1 MTDAERRAALEAI
14 ADEVRTCTRCRLH
27 EQRTQAVPGEGHA
40 STEVMFVGEGPGR
53 DEDAQGRPFVGESG
67 KLLTRL
73 IGSLGWRRDD
83 VYITNVVKC
92 RPPGNRDPASDEI
105 AACAPFLRRQLAVL
119 DPAVVVTLGRFSLAT
134 FRPGERIGQA
144 HGTGRDASPASG
156 AEGAQAF
163 AMYHPAYA
171 VRDPR
176 NETTLF
182 DDIGRLPA
190 ALIEAR
196 KRREGEMP
204 PHAEPAVSDPPQPEA
219 LALPETVAA
228 GAASA
233 DRTPDTS
240 SPSGEA
246 RPEPPV
252 GAPLGPA
259 HGVETDPADSLQIP
273 LF

>member
-1 MTDAERRAALEAI
+1 VTDAERRAALEAI

-105 AACAPFLRRQLAVL
+105 AACAPVLRRQLAVL
-119 DPAVVVTLGRFSLAT
+119 DPAIVVTLGRFSLAT

-190 ALIEAR
+190 ALVEAR
-196 KRREGEMP
+196 KRREGEIA
-204 PHAEPAVSDPPQPEA
+204 PHPEPAMSDPAFPAAVP
-219 LALPETVAA
+219 A
-228 GAASA
+228 GAAA
-233 DRTPDTS
+233 AERTVDTS
-240 SPSGEA
+240 TRSGEA
-246 RPEPPV
+246 RPEPPL
-252 GAPLGPA
+252 GAPLEAP
-259 HGVETDPADSLQIP
+259 HGAQSAMETDPADSLQIP

>member
-1 MTDAERRAALEAI
+1 VTDAERRSALEAI

-27 EQRTQAVPGEGHA
+27 EQRTLAVPGEGHA

-190 ALIEAR
+190 ALVEAR
-196 KRREGEMP
+196 RRREGEMT
-204 PHAEPAVSDPPQPEA
+204 PQPQPVASDRA
-219 LALPETVAA
+219 LADPAFPEAVPLDPAAVERTVD
-228 GAASA
+228 AST
-233 DRTPDTS
+233 R
-240 SPSGEA
+240 SGEA
-246 RPEPPV
+246 RPQPPV
-252 GAPLGPA
+252 GAPLGPP
-259 HGVETDPADSLQIP
+259 HGVDTDPADSLQIP

>member
-1 MTDAERRAALEAI
+1 VTEAERRAALEAI

-27 EQRTQAVPGEGHA
+27 EQRTLAVPGEGHP

-67 KLLTRL
+67 RLLTRL
-73 IGSLGWRRDD
+73 IASLGWRRDE

-92 RPPGNRDPASDEI
+92 RPPGNRDPQADEI
-105 AACAPFLRRQLAVL
+105 AACAPFLRRQLAAL
-119 DPAVVVTLGRFSLAT
+119 EPAVVVSLGRFSLAT

-144 HGTGRDASPASG
+144 HGSSRDASPASG

-176 NETTLF
+176 NEATLLE
-182 DDIGRLPA
+182 DIGRLPA
-190 ALIEAR
+190 ALVEAR
-196 KRREGEMP
+196 KRRESVP
-204 PHAEPAVSDPPQPEA
+204 ASARVAVPQPAAALQNAAVLEPAVLERAAALEA
-219 LALPETVAA
+219 EAEVGTAPAA
-228 GAASA
+228 
-233 DRTPDTS
+233 T
-240 SPSGEA
+240 
-246 RPEPPV
+246 
-252 GAPLGPA
+252 
-259 HGVETDPADSLQIP
+259 TDPADSLQIP

>member
-1 MTDAERRAALEAI
+1 VTDAERRAALEAI

-40 STEVMFVGEGPGR
+40 STEVIFVGEGPGR

-144 HGTGRDASPASG
+144 HGTGGDASPASG

-190 ALIEAR
+190 ALVEAR
-196 KRREGEMP
+196 KRREAEIAP
-204 PHAEPAVSDPPQPEA
+204 QPEPAVSDPTIVDPAIPAAMPAEA
-219 LALPETVAA
+219 AA
-228 GAASA
+228 AERAVN
-233 DRTPDTS
+233 TS
-240 SPSGEA
+240 TPSGEA
-246 RPEPPV
+246 RLEQPI
-252 GAPLGPA
+252 GAPPGAP
-259 HGVETDPADSLQIP
+259 HGVDTDPADSLQIP

>member
-1 MTDAERRAALEAI
+1 VTDAERRAALEAI
-14 ADEVRTCTRCRLH
+14 AGEVRTCTRCRLH
-27 EQRTQAVPGEGHA
+27 EQRTQAVPGEGHP

-83 VYITNVVKC
+83 VFITNVVKC

-119 DPAVVVTLGRFSLAT
+119 QPAVVVTLGRFSLAT
-134 FRPGERIGQA
+134 FRPGERIGQV
-144 HGTGRDASPASG
+144 HGTGREASPASG
-156 AEGAQAF
+156 AEEAQAF

-176 NETTLF
+176 NEATLF
-182 DDIGRLPA
+182 EDIGRLPA
-190 ALIEAR
+190 ALVEAR
-196 KRREGEMP
+196 RRREEEGT
-204 PHAEPAVSDPPQPEA
+204 PHAVSDLAPAAEAGVVDVPEA
-219 LALPETVAA
+219 ERPSDKPMTSDEGRPVQPA
-228 GAASA
+228 GAPPGLPPAA
-233 DRTPDTS
+233 
-240 SPSGEA
+240 EA
-246 RPEPPV
+246 
-252 GAPLGPA
+252 
-259 HGVETDPADSLQIP
+259 DPADSLQIP

>member
-1 MTDAERRAALEAI
+1 VTDAERRAALEAI

-27 EQRTQAVPGEGHA
+27 EQRTLAVPGEGHP

-73 IGSLGWRRDD
+73 IASLGWRRDE

-92 RPPGNRDPASDEI
+92 RPPGNRDPQADEI

-144 HGTGRDASPASG
+144 HGSSRDASPASG

-176 NETTLF
+176 NEATLF
-182 DDIGRLPA
+182 DDIGGLPA
-190 ALIEAR
+190 ALVEAR
-196 KRREGEMP
+196 KRREG
-204 PHAEPAVSDPPQPEA
+204 AVTAGPAAARPDARPDA
-219 LALPETVAA
+219 AA
-228 GAASA
+228 GAAVQDA
-233 DRTPDTS
+233 PLREARALEAPA
-240 SPSGEA
+240 PAGEA
-246 RPEPPV
+246 RPEPVPAGLGTSAAIDADPV
-252 GAPLGPA
+252 
-259 HGVETDPADSLQIP
+259 DSSQIP

>member
-1 MTDAERRAALEAI
+1 VTDAERRSALEAI

-27 EQRTQAVPGEGHA
+27 EQRTLAVPGEGHP

-67 KLLTRL
+67 RLLTRL
-73 IGSLGWRRDD
+73 IASLGWRRDE

-92 RPPGNRDPASDEI
+92 RPPGNRDPQADEI
-105 AACAPFLRRQLAVL
+105 AACAPFLRRQLAAL
-119 DPAVVVTLGRFSLAT
+119 EPAVVVSLGRFSLAT

-144 HGTGRDASPASG
+144 HGSSRDASPASG

-176 NETTLF
+176 NEATLF
-182 DDIGRLPA
+182 EDIGRLPA
-190 ALIEAR
+190 ALVEAR
-196 KRREGEMP
+196 KRRESAPAPAPVAVPQPAAPLQPADVLEPGP
-204 PHAEPAVSDPPQPEA
+204 ALEPAAALEA
-219 LALPETVAA
+219 EAEVGIVPAA
-228 GAASA
+228 TA
-233 DRTPDTS
+233 
-240 SPSGEA
+240 
-246 RPEPPV
+246 
-252 GAPLGPA
+252 
-259 HGVETDPADSLQIP
+259 DPADSLQIP